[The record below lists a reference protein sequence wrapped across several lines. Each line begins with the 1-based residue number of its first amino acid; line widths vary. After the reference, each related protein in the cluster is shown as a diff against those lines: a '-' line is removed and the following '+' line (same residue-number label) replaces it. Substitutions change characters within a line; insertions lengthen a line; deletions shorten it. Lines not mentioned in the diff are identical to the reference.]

1 MRMSN
6 MKKTLLLAALAIAAF
21 AGCNKEETPVTQ
33 IVTLTCG
40 FAGDQ
45 PLTRVSFDKANLAG
59 TAATLQPKWDE
70 GDAIAVVLDDN
81 SLVKFTLGS
90 GAGTNNATF
99 DGTVPDGRTISKA
112 LYPWIDEKTNPDEWI
127 MGLYENFIFG
137 HQTYDADRI
146 FDKDFNAYYGAVSGS
161 NISFTGL
168 NDEILLQGEA
178 LNMGYILFRLKGT
191 AKISGILYHIND
203 GGISLHCSDPVQLDP
218 DSETLFGMVFPML
231 YTGFNDGSLT
241 FGFFD
246 ENDNNILDKSI
257 HVGTVG
263 PHTLLDLPPLTVNAP
278 KSGATD
284 GHDWVEIGGVKWATM
299 NLGATT
305 VAGSPSTCYGDYYA
319 WGETEP
325 RYTSITITGANSASI
340 VGWKS
345 GHTSGYSSSDMPS
358 YTGSTLDADHD
369 AATQNWGSA
378 WRTPTNAEFKALA
391 KECTGSESNQITPSS
406 LTTSSPDGGI
416 YWLASNQDYLP
427 EYNGVAGVLFVDK
440 SDSSLRIFFP
450 AAGYCSSTSFFQGGS
465 HCDCWSSS
473 IFSSNA
479 SYARTMWI
487 TSGAVTPSHFNE
499 RRFGLTVRPVKD

>member
-6 MKKTLLLAALAIAAF
+6 MRKSLLLAAMAITVL
-21 AGCNKEETPVTQ
+21 AGCNKEDNFVTRT
-33 IVTLTCG
+33 VTLTCG
-40 FAGDQ
+40 FADGQ
-45 PLTRVSFDKANLAG
+45 PGTKVAFDKTELAG
-59 TAATLQPKWDE
+59 TAATIQPKWESD
-70 GDAIAVVLDDN
+70 DAIAVVLDDG
-81 SLVKFTLGS
+81 SLVKFTLKT
-90 GAGTNNATF
+90 GAGTKNATF
-99 DGTVPDGRTISKA
+99 EGEVPSGQTVAEA
-112 LYPWIDEKTNPDEWI
+112 LYPWYDGASDLEGWI
-127 MGLYENFIFG
+127 GGLSCALFG
-137 HQTYDADRI
+137 QNYDPDRI
-146 FDKDFNAYYGAVSGS
+146 FDKNTNAYYGTVSDGT
-161 NISFTGL
+161 ISFTGL
-168 NDEILLQGEA
+168 NDEIEDLGAVNL
-178 LNMGYILFRLKGT
+178 GYVLFRLKGT
-191 AKISGILYHIND
+191 AKIACIQWRID
-203 GGISLHCSDPVQLDP
+203 EGGIEYTCAPAVQLNSN
-218 DSETLFGMVFPML
+218 SETLFGIVFPMIYAEL
-231 YTGFNDGSLT
+231 LGGKLT
-241 FGFFD
+241 FLFYD
-246 ENDNNILDKSI
+246 ESDTHNPVLTKSI
-257 HVGTVG
+257 SVGTVG
-263 PHTLLDLPPLTVNAP
+263 PHTLLDLPALTVNAP
-278 KSGATD
+278 KSGTTD

-299 NLGATT
+299 NVGATT

-340 VGWKS
+340 AGWKS

-358 YTGSTLDADHD
+358 YTGSTLDAAHD

-406 LTTSSPDGGI
+406 LTTSSPEGGI

-427 EYNGVAGVLFVDK
+427 EYNGIAGVLFVDK

-465 HCDCWSSS
+465 NCDCWSSS